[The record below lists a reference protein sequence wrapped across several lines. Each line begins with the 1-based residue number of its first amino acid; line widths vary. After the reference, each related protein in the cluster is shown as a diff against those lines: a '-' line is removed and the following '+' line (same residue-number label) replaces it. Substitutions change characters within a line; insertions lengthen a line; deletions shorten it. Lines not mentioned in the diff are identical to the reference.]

1 LDAGSI
7 YLESQKIMSSFNQ
20 FYTGAEQAYFPAQ
33 AEGGNPGADPGR
45 RRRRR
50 LLAAT
55 VVAASVAALLT
66 ITVICWLWDDAP
78 SNLTVV
84 QMPVRKQMYPAVYT
98 AAHQEPFAPPDS
110 EPRRTRTTKAAGE
123 PAETQITQ
131 PQLPVNPQL
140 RSILLDNPTVLPPF
154 PTERNLSVG
163 TPRAHLVRAFGR
175 PDLSARTLQHER
187 LVETYVYEQ
196 QDQATFIKMQDGKVV
211 STYTG
216 QPQQGRVLSSQ
227 PGPDF

>member
-1 LDAGSI
+1 
-7 YLESQKIMSSFNQ
+7 MSYFNQ
-20 FYTGAEQAYFPAQ
+20 FYTGAEQAYFPAP
-33 AEGGNPGADPGR
+33 AEGSDPGR
-45 RRRRR
+45 QRKRR
-50 LLAAT
+50 LLAGT
-55 VVAASVAALLT
+55 VVAVSAAAFLM
-66 ITVICWLWDDAP
+66 IAGIYWLWEDTPAEK
-78 SNLTVV
+78 LTVV
-84 QMPVRKQMYPAVYT
+84 QVPVRKQMYPGAYPAGYP
-98 AAHQEPFAPPDS
+98 AAATHREPFAPPDS
-110 EPRRTRTTKAAGE
+110 ERRTKITKPAGGA
-123 PAETQITQ
+123 AETQTTQ

-140 RSILLDNPTVLPPF
+140 RRILLDNPAGLPPF

-216 QPQQGRVLSSQ
+216 QPQQGRVLSSE

>member
-1 LDAGSI
+1 
-7 YLESQKIMSSFNQ
+7 MSSFNQ

-33 AEGGNPGADPGR
+33 AEGSNPGGK
-45 RRRRR
+45 RRRR

-55 VVAASVAALLT
+55 IVAVSVAALLT
-66 ITVICWLWDDAP
+66 ITVVCWLSDDAP
-78 SNLTVV
+78 ANLTVV
-84 QMPVRKQMYPAVYT
+84 QTPVRKQMYPAVYP

-110 EPRRTRTTKAAGE
+110 EPRRTKITKPAGE
-123 PAETQITQ
+123 AAETQTTQ

-154 PTERNLSVG
+154 PTEHNLSVG
-163 TPRAHLVRAFGR
+163 TPRAHLVSAFGR

-196 QDQATFIKMQDGKVV
+196 QDQATFIKMQDGKVI
-211 STYTG
+211 STYTA
-216 QPQQGRVLSSQ
+216 QPQQGRVLSSE